1 MSQNTTI
8 AATTIAINNVVPQN
22 KHTNVQKVVLAYS
35 GGLDTSAI
43 IPWLKENYECEVIA
57 FVADVGQGQE
67 ELEGIE
73 EKALSTGA
81 SACYVVDLQD
91 KFVNELIAPAMQAGC
106 IYEEQYLLGTA
117 LARPVI
123 AEAQVQLALEVGA
136 DAVCHG
142 CTGKGNDQVRFES
155 TFAALAPHL
164 TVIAPWREWHM
175 RSRQE
180 LLNYLAERNVQ
191 TSASATKIYSRDA
204 NLWHISHEGG
214 ELEDPWQQPT
224 DGVWTLSKSPQ
235 QAPDKEEV
243 VELEFAAGLLTHV
256 NGTALSQTEALVAL
270 NSIGAEHGVGRID
283 IVENRLVGMKS
294 RGCYETPGGVVWYT
308 ALRGLEELVHDR
320 PCQRLRHDLGQRLSD
335 ILYDGQWFTPV
346 REALLAAVASLANK
360 LTGTVRIGLYKGN
373 VTVLG
378 RKSPYS
384 LYSEAFATFEEDEV
398 YQQKDA
404 AGFIRLFSLASRI
417 RALKQGGLA

>member
-1 MSQNTTI
+1 MSQTTPN
-8 AATTIAINNVVPQN
+8 AIN
-22 KHTNVQKVVLAYS
+22 KVVLAYS

-43 IPWLKENYECEVIA
+43 IPWLLENYNCEVIA
-57 FVADVGQGQE
+57 FVADVGQGDE
-67 ELEGIE
+67 ELVGIE
-73 EKALSTGA
+73 KKAIQSGA
-81 SACYVVDLQD
+81 TACYVVDLKD

-123 AEAQVQLALEVGA
+123 AEAQVKLALEVGA

-155 TFAALAPHL
+155 TFAALAPQL
-164 TVIAPWREWHM
+164 TVIAPWREWEM

-180 LLNYLAERNVQ
+180 LLNYLAERNIK

-214 ELEDPWQQPT
+214 ELENPWEQPT
-224 DGVWTLSKSPQ
+224 DGVWTLSNSPQ
-235 QAPDKEEV
+235 QAPDKQEI
-243 VELEFAAGLLTHV
+243 VELEFAEGVLTHV
-256 NGTALSQTEALVAL
+256 NGLAHSQTEALVKL

-294 RGCYETPGGVVWYT
+294 RGCYETPGGIIWYQG
-308 ALRGLEELVHDR
+308 LRGIEELVHDR
-320 PCQRLRHDLGQRLSD
+320 ACQRLRHDLGQRLSD
-335 ILYDGQWFTPV
+335 VLYDGQWFTPV
-346 REALLAAVASLANK
+346 REALLAAVHSLATK
-360 LTGTVRIGLYKGN
+360 LTGTVRIALYKGN
-373 VTVLG
+373 VTVIG
-378 RKSPYS
+378 RRSPLS

>member
-1 MSQNTTI
+1 MSKLNTS
-8 AATTIAINNVVPQN
+8 V
-22 KHTNVQKVVLAYS
+22 KKVVLAYS

-43 IPWLKENYECEVIA
+43 IPWLKENYDCDVVA
-57 FVADVGQGQE
+57 FVADVGQGEE
-67 ELEGIE
+67 ELVGIE
-73 EKALSTGA
+73 EKALKSGA
-81 SACYVVDLQD
+81 SACYVVDLKD
-91 KFVNELIAPAMQAGC
+91 KFVNELISPAMQAGA

-123 AEAQVQLALEVGA
+123 AEAQVQVALEVGA

-164 TVIAPWREWHM
+164 TIIAPWREWHM

-180 LLNYLAERNVQ
+180 LLDYLAERDIK

-214 ELEDPWQQPT
+214 ELEDPWQQPS
-224 DGVWTLSKSPQ
+224 DQVWTLSNSPQ

-243 VELEFAAGLLTHV
+243 VKLKFNAGELVAI
-256 NGTALSQTEALVAL
+256 NGTEVSQTEALIVL
-270 NSIGAEHGVGRID
+270 NTIGAEHGVGRID

-294 RGCYETPGGVVWYT
+294 RGCYETPGGAIWYQ

-320 PCQRLRHDLGQRLSD
+320 PCQRLRHQLGQQLAD
-335 ILYDGQWFTPV
+335 LLYGQWFTPV
-346 REALLAAVASLANK
+346 REALLASVAVLASK

-373 VTVLG
+373 ITVLG
-378 RKSPYS
+378 RQSPYS
-384 LYSEAFATFEEDEV
+384 LYSEAFATFEQDEV

>member
-1 MSQNTTI
+1 MSKLNTS
-8 AATTIAINNVVPQN
+8 V
-22 KHTNVQKVVLAYS
+22 KKVVLAYS

-43 IPWLKENYECEVIA
+43 IPWLKENYDCEVVA
-57 FVADVGQGQE
+57 FVADVGQGDE
-67 ELEGIE
+67 ELVGIE
-73 EKALSTGA
+73 EKALKSGA
-81 SACYVVDLQD
+81 SACYVVDLKD
-91 KFVNELIAPAMQAGC
+91 KFVNELISPAMQAGA

-123 AEAQVQLALEVGA
+123 AEAQVQVALEVGA

-164 TVIAPWREWHM
+164 TIIAPWREWHM

-180 LLNYLAERNVQ
+180 LLDYLAERDIK

-214 ELEDPWQQPT
+214 ELEDPWQQPSEQ
-224 DGVWTLSKSPQ
+224 VWTLSNSPQ

-243 VELEFAAGLLTHV
+243 VELKFNSGELVAI
-256 NGTALSQTEALVAL
+256 NGTGVSQTEALIVL
-270 NSIGAEHGVGRID
+270 NTIGAEHGVGRID

-294 RGCYETPGGVVWYT
+294 RGCYETPGGAIWYQ

-320 PCQRLRHDLGQRLSD
+320 PCQRLRHQLGQQLAD
-335 ILYDGQWFTPV
+335 LLYDGQWFTPV
-346 REALLAAVASLANK
+346 REALLASVAVLASK
-360 LTGTVRIGLYKGN
+360 LTGTVRVGLYKGN
-373 VTVLG
+373 ITVLG
-378 RKSPYS
+378 RQSPYS
-384 LYSEAFATFEEDEV
+384 LYSEAFATFEQDEV

>member
-1 MSQNTTI
+1 MSQLNTS
-8 AATTIAINNVVPQN
+8 V
-22 KHTNVQKVVLAYS
+22 KKVVLAYS

-43 IPWLKENYECEVIA
+43 VPWLKEHYDCEVVA
-57 FVADVGQGQE
+57 FVADVGQGE
-67 ELEGIE
+67 DELQGIE
-73 EKALSTGA
+73 EKALKSGA
-81 SACYVVDLQD
+81 SSCYVVDLKD
-91 KFVNELIAPAMQAGC
+91 KFVNELIAPAMQAGA

-123 AEAQVQLALEVGA
+123 AEAQVQVALEVGA

-180 LLNYLAERNVQ
+180 LLDYLAERNIK

-224 DGVWTLSKSPQ
+224 DQVWTLSNSPQ
-235 QAPDKEEV
+235 QAPDQEEV
-243 VELEFAAGLLTHV
+243 VELEFNGGQLVAV
-256 NGTALSQTEALVAL
+256 NGTQVSQTEALIVL
-270 NSIGAEHGVGRID
+270 NTIGAEHGVGRID

-294 RGCYETPGGVVWYT
+294 RGCYETPGGAIWYH

-320 PCQRLRHDLGQRLSD
+320 PCQRLRHQLGQQLAD
-335 ILYDGQWFTPV
+335 LLYDGQWFTPV
-346 REALLAAVASLANK
+346 REALLASVSVLASK

-373 VTVLG
+373 ITVLG

-384 LYSEAFATFEEDEV
+384 LYSEAFATFEQDEV

>member
-1 MSQNTTI
+1 MNHLNQRDITQTAVS
-8 AATTIAINNVVPQN
+8 
-22 KHTNVQKVVLAYS
+22 KVVLAYS

-43 IPWLKENYECEVIA
+43 IPWLLENYNCEVIA
-57 FVADVGQGQE
+57 FVADVGQGDE
-67 ELEGIE
+67 ELVGIE
-73 EKALSTGA
+73 NKALESGA
-81 SACYVVDLQD
+81 SSCYVVDLKD

-155 TFAALAPHL
+155 TFAALAPQL
-164 TVIAPWREWHM
+164 TVIAPWREWSM

-180 LLNYLAERNVQ
+180 LLNYLAERNIK

-214 ELEDPWQQPT
+214 ELEDPWEQPT
-224 DGVWTLSKSPQ
+224 DGVWTLSNSPQ
-235 QAPDKEEV
+235 QAPDQQEV
-243 VELEFAAGLLTHV
+243 LELEFSQGVLTHL
-256 NGTALSQTEALVAL
+256 NGQALKQTEALVML
-270 NSIGAEHGVGRID
+270 NKIGAEHGVGRID

-294 RGCYETPGGVVWYT
+294 RGCYETPGGTIWYQG
-308 ALRGLEELVHDR
+308 LRALEELVHDR

-335 ILYDGQWFTPV
+335 VLYDGQWFTPV
-346 REALLAAVASLANK
+346 REALVAAVSALATK
-360 LTGTVRIGLYKGN
+360 LTGTVRIALYKGN
-373 VTVLG
+373 VTVIG
-378 RKSPYS
+378 RKSPLS

-398 YQQKDA
+398 YQQSDA
-404 AGFIRLFSLASRI
+404 EGFIRLFSLASRI
-417 RALKQGGLA
+417 RALKQGGMA

>member
-1 MSQNTTI
+1 MSKLNTS
-8 AATTIAINNVVPQN
+8 V
-22 KHTNVQKVVLAYS
+22 KKVVLAYS

-43 IPWLKENYECEVIA
+43 IPWLKENYDCDVVA
-57 FVADVGQGQE
+57 FVADVGQGEE
-67 ELEGIE
+67 ELVGIE
-73 EKALSTGA
+73 EKALKSGA
-81 SACYVVDLQD
+81 SACYVVDLKD
-91 KFVNELIAPAMQAGC
+91 KFVNELISPAMQAGA

-123 AEAQVQLALEVGA
+123 AEAQVQVALEVGA

-164 TVIAPWREWHM
+164 TIIAPWREWHM

-180 LLNYLAERNVQ
+180 LLDYLAERDIK

-214 ELEDPWQQPT
+214 ELEDPWQQPS
-224 DGVWTLSKSPQ
+224 DQVWTLSNSPQ

-243 VELEFAAGLLTHV
+243 VELKFNAGELV
-256 NGTALSQTEALVAL
+256 AINGTEVSQTEALIVL
-270 NSIGAEHGVGRID
+270 NTIGAEHGVGRID

-294 RGCYETPGGVVWYT
+294 RGCYETPGGAIWYQ

-320 PCQRLRHDLGQRLSD
+320 PCQRLRHQLGQQLAD
-335 ILYDGQWFTPV
+335 LLYDGQWFTPV
-346 REALLAAVASLANK
+346 REALLASVTVLASK

-373 VTVLG
+373 ITVLG
-378 RKSPYS
+378 RQSPYS
-384 LYSEAFATFEEDEV
+384 LYSEAFATFEQDEV

>member
-1 MSQNTTI
+1 MSQATPNTI
-8 AATTIAINNVVPQN
+8 
-22 KHTNVQKVVLAYS
+22 KKVVLAYS

-43 IPWLKENYECEVIA
+43 IPWLLENYNCEVIA
-57 FVADVGQGQE
+57 FVADVGQGDE
-67 ELEGIE
+67 ELVGIE
-73 EKALSTGA
+73 DKAIKSGA
-81 SACYVVDLQD
+81 TACYVVDLKD

-106 IYEEQYLLGTA
+106 IYEKQYLLGTA

-123 AEAQVQLALEVGA
+123 AEAQVKLALELGA

-155 TFAALAPHL
+155 TFAALAPQL
-164 TVIAPWREWHM
+164 KVIAPWREWTM
-175 RSRQE
+175 RSRQD
-180 LLNYLAERNVQ
+180 LLNYLAERNIK

-214 ELEDPWQQPT
+214 ELENPWEQPT
-224 DGVWTLSKSPQ
+224 DGVWTLSNSPQ
-235 QAPDKEEV
+235 QAPDQQEI
-243 VELEFAAGLLTHV
+243 VELEFIEGILTQV
-256 NGTALSQTEALVAL
+256 NGQTLNQTEALIKL

-294 RGCYETPGGVVWYT
+294 RGCYETPGGVIWYQG
-308 ALRGLEELVHDR
+308 LRGIEELVHDR
-320 PCQRLRHDLGQRLSD
+320 ACQRLRHDLGQRLSD
-335 ILYDGQWFTPV
+335 VLYDGQWFTPV
-346 REALLAAVASLANK
+346 REALLAAVHSLATK
-360 LTGTVRIGLYKGN
+360 LTGTVRIALYKGN
-373 VTVLG
+373 VTVIG
-378 RKSPYS
+378 RSSPLS

>member
-1 MSQNTTI
+1 MSKLNTS
-8 AATTIAINNVVPQN
+8 V
-22 KHTNVQKVVLAYS
+22 KKVVLAYS

-43 IPWLKENYECEVIA
+43 IPWLKENYDCDVVA
-57 FVADVGQGQE
+57 FVADVGQGEE
-67 ELEGIE
+67 ELVGIE
-73 EKALSTGA
+73 EKALKSGA
-81 SACYVVDLQD
+81 SACYVVDLKD
-91 KFVNELIAPAMQAGC
+91 KFVNELISPAMQAGA

-123 AEAQVQLALEVGA
+123 AEAQVQVALEVGA

-164 TVIAPWREWHM
+164 TIIAPWREWHM

-180 LLNYLAERNVQ
+180 LLDYLAERDIK

-214 ELEDPWQQPT
+214 ELEDPWQQPS
-224 DGVWTLSKSPQ
+224 DQVWTLSNSPQ

-243 VELEFAAGLLTHV
+243 VELKFNAGELV
-256 NGTALSQTEALVAL
+256 AINGTEVSQTEALIVL
-270 NSIGAEHGVGRID
+270 NTIGAEHGVGRID

-294 RGCYETPGGVVWYT
+294 RGCYETPGGAIWYQ

-320 PCQRLRHDLGQRLSD
+320 PCQRLRHQLGQQLAD
-335 ILYDGQWFTPV
+335 LLYDGQWFTPV
-346 REALLAAVASLANK
+346 REALLASVAVLASK

-373 VTVLG
+373 ITVLG
-378 RKSPYS
+378 RQSPYS
-384 LYSEAFATFEEDEV
+384 LYSEAFATFEQDEV

>member
-1 MSQNTTI
+1 MSKLNTS
-8 AATTIAINNVVPQN
+8 V
-22 KHTNVQKVVLAYS
+22 KKVVLAYS

-43 IPWLKENYECEVIA
+43 IPWLKENYDCDVVA
-57 FVADVGQGQE
+57 FVADVGQGEE
-67 ELEGIE
+67 ELVGIE
-73 EKALSTGA
+73 EKALKSGA
-81 SACYVVDLQD
+81 SACYVVDLKD
-91 KFVNELIAPAMQAGC
+91 KFVNELISPAMQAGA

-123 AEAQVQLALEVGA
+123 AEAQVQVALEVGA

-164 TVIAPWREWHM
+164 TIIAPWREWHM

-180 LLNYLAERNVQ
+180 LLDYLAERDIK

-214 ELEDPWQQPT
+214 ELEDPWQQPS
-224 DGVWTLSKSPQ
+224 DQVWTLSNSPQ

-243 VELEFAAGLLTHV
+243 VELKFNAGELV
-256 NGTALSQTEALVAL
+256 AINGTEVSQTEALIVL
-270 NSIGAEHGVGRID
+270 NTIGAEHGVGRID

-294 RGCYETPGGVVWYT
+294 RGCYETPGGAIWYQ

-320 PCQRLRHDLGQRLSD
+320 PCQRLRHQLGQQLAD
-335 ILYDGQWFTPV
+335 LLYDGQWFTPV
-346 REALLAAVASLANK
+346 REALLASVAVLASK

-373 VTVLG
+373 ITVLG
-378 RKSPYS
+378 RQSPFS
-384 LYSEAFATFEEDEV
+384 LYSEAFATFEQDEV